1 MQFIWYSSGRHILYA
16 YLTLRLELYEP
27 SIVAMSYNTWSM
39 QHENGEYFTSMVWGF
54 FSEMNVS

>member
-16 YLTLRLELYEP
+16 YLTLCLKLYEP